1 MSPKVRSP
9 MRAGFSRL
17 PFTIHHSLFRIKMW
31 TSYYNA
37 GLSKQVVR
45 QLLAIINRDIQA
57 ALDFV
62 SGVPGS
68 YAPFVEYDLALLPVQ
83 QFPAILLTPD
93 RVAFDEEADFSLHQT
108 MRLSCVVAL
117 THQDRNTLAEITQ
130 DYVRAVRAVLD
141 TLWESSPGD
150 FLLTNLPLPSP
161 PFPNGALSPG
171 LASGKL
177 MKIFVDRHTFE
188 EIRAG
193 ALSGFVMAATMG
205 VIVEIEEV

>member
-1 MSPKVRSP
+1 
-9 MRAGFSRL
+9 
-17 PFTIHHSLFRIKMW
+17 MW

-45 QLLAIINRDIQA
+45 QLLAVIKRDIQA

-68 YAPFVEYDLALLPVQ
+68 YAPFAEYDLALLPVE

-93 RVAFDEEADFSLHQT
+93 SVSFDEEANATLHQT
-108 MRLSCVVAL
+108 MRLTCAIAL
-117 THQDRNTLAEITQ
+117 THQERNVLAEMTQ

-150 FLLTNLPLPSP
+150 FLLTTLPLPSP

-177 MKIFVDRHTFE
+177 MKLFTDSHTFE
-188 EIRAG
+188 EIRRG
-193 ALSGFVMAATMG
+193 AQSGFVMAATMS
-205 VIVEIEEV
+205 VIVEIEET

>member
-1 MSPKVRSP
+1 
-9 MRAGFSRL
+9 
-17 PFTIHHSLFRIKMW
+17 MW

-45 QLLAIINRDIQA
+45 QLLAVMLRDIQA

-62 SGVPGS
+62 SGAPGA
-68 YAPFVEYDLALLPVQ
+68 YAPFAEYDLALLPVE

-93 RVAFDEEADFSLHQT
+93 TVTFDEAANCTLHQT
-108 MRLSCVVAL
+108 MRLTCVIAV
-117 THQDRNTLAEITQ
+117 THQDRNTLAEMTQ

-141 TLWESSPGD
+141 TLWESAPGD

-177 MKIFVDRHTFE
+177 MKIFADGHTFE
-188 EIRAG
+188 EIRRTPQ
-193 ALSGFVMAATMG
+193 SGFAMTASMSVT
-205 VIVEIEEV
+205 VEVEET

>member
-1 MSPKVRSP
+1 
-9 MRAGFSRL
+9 
-17 PFTIHHSLFRIKMW
+17 MW
-31 TSYYNA
+31 VSYYNA
-37 GLSKQVVR
+37 RLTKQVVR

-68 YAPFVEYDLALLPVQ
+68 YAPFAEYDLALLPVQ

-93 RVAFDEEADFSLHQT
+93 TVAFDQEADFSLHQT
-108 MRLSCVVAL
+108 IRLSCVVAL
-117 THQDRNTLAEITQ
+117 THQDRNSLAEITQ

-141 TLWESSPGD
+141 TFWESSPGD

-161 PFPNGALSPG
+161 PFPAGALSPG

-177 MKIFVDRHTFE
+177 MKLFADRHTFE
-188 EIRAG
+188 EIRRSAQ
-193 ALSGFVMAATMG
+193 SGFVMAATMS

>member
-1 MSPKVRSP
+1 
-9 MRAGFSRL
+9 
-17 PFTIHHSLFRIKMW
+17 MW

-45 QLLAIINRDIQA
+45 QLLAVINRDTQA

-93 RVAFDEEADFSLHQT
+93 TVAFEEEATLTLHQT
-108 MRLSCVVAL
+108 MRLSCVIAL
-117 THQDRNTLAEITQ
+117 THQDRNTLAEIAQ

-141 TLWESSPGD
+141 TLWESITGRFPAHQSS
-150 FLLTNLPLPSP
+150 LTLAALPERCA
-161 PFPNGALSPG
+161 F
-171 LASGKL
+171 
-177 MKIFVDRHTFE
+177 
-188 EIRAG
+188 AG
-193 ALSGFVMAATMG
+193 TGERKAHEDLR
-205 VIVEIEEV
+205 

>member
-1 MSPKVRSP
+1 
-9 MRAGFSRL
+9 
-17 PFTIHHSLFRIKMW
+17 MW

-45 QLLAIINRDIQA
+45 QLLAVINRDIQT

-68 YAPFVEYDLALLPVQ
+68 YAPFAEYDLAFLPVQ

-93 RVAFDEEADFSLHQT
+93 TVTFDAEANGTLHQT
-108 MRLSCVVAL
+108 MRLSCVIAV
-117 THQDRNTLAEITQ
+117 THQDRNTLAEMTQ

-141 TLWESSPGD
+141 TLWESTPGD
-150 FLLTNLPLPSP
+150 FLLCNLPLPSP
-161 PFPNGALSPG
+161 PFPNGTLSPG

-177 MKIFVDRHTFE
+177 MKLFAEGHTFE
-188 EIRAG
+188 EIRRRPQ
-193 ALSGFVMAATMG
+193 SGFTMAASMSVMA
-205 VIVEIEEV
+205 EIEEV

>member
-1 MSPKVRSP
+1 M
-9 MRAGFSRL
+9 AW
-17 PFTIHHSLFRIKMW
+17 I
-31 TSYYNA
+31 SYYNA

-45 QLLAIINRDIQA
+45 QLLAVVKRDIQA

-68 YAPFVEYDLALLPVQ
+68 YAPFAEYDLALLPVQ

-93 RVAFDEEADFSLHQT
+93 SVTFDEEANCTLHQT
-108 MRLSCVVAL
+108 MRLTCVIAV
-117 THQDRNTLAEITQ
+117 THQDRNTLAEMSQ

-141 TLWESSPGD
+141 TLWESTPGD

-161 PFPNGALSPG
+161 PFPSGALSPG

-177 MKIFVDRHTFE
+177 MKIFAEGHTFE
-188 EIRAG
+188 EIRRRPQ
-193 ALSGFVMAATMG
+193 SGFAMAVTMT
-205 VIVEIEEV
+205 ILVELEES

>member
-1 MSPKVRSP
+1 
-9 MRAGFSRL
+9 
-17 PFTIHHSLFRIKMW
+17 MW
-31 TSYYNA
+31 TSCYSA

-45 QLLAIINRDIQA
+45 QLLAVMKRDIQA

-62 SGVPGS
+62 SGAPGS
-68 YAPFVEYDLALLPVQ
+68 YAPFAEYDLALLPLQ

-93 RVAFDEEADFSLHQT
+93 TVTFDEEANGTLKQT
-108 MRLSCVVAL
+108 MRLGCVIAV
-117 THQDRNTLAEITQ
+117 THQDRNTLAEMIQ

-141 TLWESSPGD
+141 TLWESAPGD

-177 MKIFVDRHTFE
+177 TKLFADGHAFE
-188 EIRAG
+188 EIRRG
-193 ALSGFVMAATMG
+193 SQGGFVMTATMSI
-205 VIVEIEEV
+205 VVEIEEV

>member
-1 MSPKVRSP
+1 
-9 MRAGFSRL
+9 
-17 PFTIHHSLFRIKMW
+17 MW
-31 TSYYNA
+31 NSYYNA

-45 QLLAIINRDIQA
+45 QLLAVINRDIQA

-68 YAPFVEYDLALLPVQ
+68 YTSFAEYDLALLPVQ

-93 RVAFDEEADFSLHQT
+93 TVSFDEDANLALHQM
-108 MRLSCVVAL
+108 MRLSCVIAV
-117 THQDRNTLAEITQ
+117 THQDRNALAEITQ

-150 FLLTNLPLPSP
+150 FLLTSLPLPSP

-171 LASGKL
+171 LANGKL

-188 EIRAG
+188 EIRRSAQ
-193 ALSGFVMAATMG
+193 SGFVMAATMS
-205 VIVEIEEV
+205 ILVEIEEV

>member
-1 MSPKVRSP
+1 

-17 PFTIHHSLFRIKMW
+17 PFTIHHSLFRTEMW

-45 QLLAIINRDIQA
+45 QLIAVINRDIQA

-62 SGVPGS
+62 SGTPGS
-68 YAPFVEYDLALLPVQ
+68 YAPFVEYDLALFPVQ

-93 RVAFDEEADFSLHQT
+93 TVTFEEEADFTLHQT
-108 MRLSCVVAL
+108 IRLSCVVAL
-117 THQDRNTLAEITQ
+117 THQDRNALAEITQ

-161 PFPNGALSPG
+161 PFPKGALSPG

-177 MKIFVDRHTFE
+177 MKLFTDRHAFE
-188 EIRAG
+188 EIRRSAQ
-193 ALSGFVMAATMG
+193 SGFVMAATMS
-205 VIVEIEEV
+205 IVAEIEEV